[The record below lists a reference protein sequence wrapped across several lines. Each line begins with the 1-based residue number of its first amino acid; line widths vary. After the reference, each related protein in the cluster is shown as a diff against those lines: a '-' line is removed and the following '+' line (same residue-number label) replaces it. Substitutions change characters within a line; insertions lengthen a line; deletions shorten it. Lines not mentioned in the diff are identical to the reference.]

1 MKEAIK
7 FNKNIHK
14 LSVNEKNIYY
24 ELEKYI
30 NKDKSLDILIGS
42 YLSGK
47 NNKELLNR
55 INKILYDKYKNNLI
69 SQKEYTNM
77 LNQINKT

>member
-1 MKEAIK
+1 MKESIK

-14 LSVNEKNIYY
+14 LSQNEKNIYY

-42 YLSGK
+42 HISVEIIIKNYLIEST
-47 NNKELLNR
+47 
-55 INKILYDKYKNNLI
+55 KYCI
-69 SQKEYTNM
+69 
-77 LNQINKT
+77 

>member
-14 LSVNEKNIYY
+14 LSQNEKKICY

-30 NKDKSLDILIGS
+30 NKDKSLDKS
-42 YLSGK
+42 
-47 NNKELLNR
+47 
-55 INKILYDKYKNNLI
+55 
-69 SQKEYTNM
+69 
-77 LNQINKT
+77 